1 MICTADQKLGA
12 GSIVTNGGIRDLAS
26 IQRRAP
32 GFQVFASG
40 LVVSHGN
47 AAILEVGVPVAVGGL
62 PIQSGDLLHGDE
74 NGVLTVPLDLAAAV
88 LEQAKRVREVESEFF
103 NFLQSPAYNYEQM
116 KRRIGA
122 H

>member
-32 GFQVFASG
+32 GFQVFAPG

-47 AAILEVGVPVAVGGL
+47 ATILEVGITVALGGL
-62 PIQSGDLLHGDE
+62 PIHPGDLLHGDE
-74 NGVLTVPLDLAAAV
+74 NGLLTVPIKIAQSVLDEA
-88 LEQAKRVREVESEFF
+88 QRVKHVETQFF
-103 NFLQSPAYNYEQM
+103 DFMKSRSYSYEGM
-116 KRRIGA
+116 KRRIGI